1 MRGVGPARVR
11 DTDCSG
17 DLAAGQIESGA
28 DHHGMRFRLA
38 LAVEIEQAGLH
49 LEQLVGL
56 GPGVCACG
64 AVDGPVQ
71 LTVAECLDERE
82 FFG

>member
-1 MRGVGPARVR
+1 
-11 DTDCSG
+11 
-17 DLAAGQIESGA
+17 
-28 DHHGMRFRLA
+28 MRFRLA